1 MFLNARSAI
10 LQTISNINFINW
22 SFNNPL
28 AAGKAFANQPQYWK
42 DFMTLMNSDYLKDRR
57 NGLRININENEI
69 ANAAKTGK
77 NKTTAAISW
86 ILSKGYAPTQIA
98 DSFAIASGGATWYRN
113 RINDLIKREGIT
125 LKEAEARALL
135 EWREIAEQSQQSSDP
150 SKISSQQASD
160 AGRLILAF
168 QNTPMQYA
176 RLQKRAF
183 QDLINGR
190 GDNKANVS
198 KIIYYGVV
206 QNLIFNAM
214 QQALFAIG
222 ADTEEE
228 KKDKKY
234 FDVASSMIDSQL
246 RGLGIGGVALTTVKN
261 FLLDIYERSG
271 RRRPEYVD
279 SVWKL
284 LQFSPPIS
292 SKISRLR
299 QAAWAVDSKKRR
311 KQIMKMGVF
320 DIDNPAYEAS
330 AKVISAVTNVPL
342 DRVLSKYNNIEA
354 ALSDDVEWWQS
365 AAMIAGWP
373 EWQIVDKSSRKS
385 KSKSQTKKKI
395 NRFSK
400 VNL

>member
-1 MFLNARSAI
+1 
-10 LQTISNINFINW
+10 
-22 SFNNPL
+22 
-28 AAGKAFANQPQYWK
+28 
-42 DFMTLMNSDYLKDRR
+42 
-57 NGLRININENEI
+57 
-69 ANAAKTGK
+69 
-77 NKTTAAISW
+77 
-86 ILSKGYAPTQIA
+86 
-98 DSFAIASGGATWYRN
+98 
-113 RINDLIKREGIT
+113 LIKREGIT